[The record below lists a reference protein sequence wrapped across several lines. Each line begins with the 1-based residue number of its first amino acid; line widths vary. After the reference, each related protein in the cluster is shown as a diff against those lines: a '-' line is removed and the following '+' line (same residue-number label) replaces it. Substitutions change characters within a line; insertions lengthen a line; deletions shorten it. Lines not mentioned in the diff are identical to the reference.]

1 MRELPT
7 GTVTLLFT
15 DIEGSTRL
23 LTRLGER
30 YDEALAVHRDLL
42 RAAFTAHQGVEFGTQ
57 GDALFVAFARAPQ
70 AVAAAVAAQRALAVY
85 PWPEAS
91 PVPVRMGLHT
101 GDPRRTDDDYV
112 GIDVHRAARIAAAA
126 HGGQI
131 LLSSS
136 TADLTRAALPAGVTL
151 RDLGE
156 HGLKDIDTPEH
167 LFQVVVPGLR
177 DDFPPV
183 RSQAP
188 AGEPVMGP
196 TTPLV
201 GRTGELALLAER
213 LAAAVAGQGS
223 VVLLLGEP
231 GIGKTRL
238 LEELA
243 MTARTQGVPVLWG
256 RCYEGEGAPAYWPW
270 VQVVRAYVSAH
281 DAETL
286 RRQMGPG
293 AADIAQ
299 VVPEVRQALP
309 DLPVP
314 PPLEPEQA
322 RFRLFDSV
330 ARFLKN
336 ATAEQPLV
344 IALDDLHWADKPSLL
359 LLQFLA
365 RELGVTRL
373 LLLGAYRDVELDR
386 QHPLA
391 ETIASLRRERLHE
404 RIPLR
409 GLAAEEVAALVRD
422 AAGTELDDAGRR
434 LAAALHAE
442 TEGNPFFVQEVLRH
456 LEESG
461 RVIVRDGRWVHVP
474 EDIGALGLPEGVRE
488 VIGRRLSRLSDT
500 CNRALGVAA
509 VIGREFD
516 LLTLGRAG
524 RGSPAALPDDPDDLL
539 EVLSEAEAARL
550 IDEAPRAPG
559 RYRFAHA
566 LIRETLYEELSTAR
580 RVRLHRRV
588 GEALEQQYGAHPEPR
603 LAELAHHFAEA
614 APGGDVDKA
623 IAYARRAADHA
634 AAQYAYEDAARLY
647 EIALQLLDLTD
658 QADEPQMCDILLA
671 LGEVQLAAGDTAGAR
686 SGAQRVIETGRR
698 IGDADVVAR
707 AVVLDVRTGEDWVR
721 PDEGQRR
728 LIEETLARLQD
739 DSPVKAELMAG
750 LGRVYAYQP
759 AYRQESA
766 PLMHAA
772 IAMARRLGD
781 RRALA
786 HVLALTFWSLPSD
799 DERARAV
806 VEEAARLAEHAGAG
820 GLMLTASWGP
830 ILRLLTRG
838 DLRALDDYTSA
849 ARSRLAELRSPVVD
863 CWFELNRATRVMVD
877 GRFDEAERVVAGL
890 RTAVGRLRSGN
901 LAAQLAEV
909 RYCLDRERG
918 RLAAMLP
925 DVERAAEENRTVTA
939 RALLA
944 FAYADLGRAVE
955 ARRAFDAF
963 AADDFADA
971 RADLTWRSSLPLLAE
986 VCARLGDTARAGTLY
1001 RLLEPARHLNAT
1013 YGDLLF
1019 MGVIARHLG
1028 LLAATMGRWEDAERH
1043 FADALAM
1050 NERQG
1055 APPWAAWTR
1064 HDWAAMLLA
1073 RAASGDRARALA
1085 LLDEALAAAR
1095 MMGMVRLEQAAAA
1108 LRVQV
1113 EALPHAPAA
1122 PAPAP
1127 ALPGGLS
1134 EREAEVLRLIAAG
1147 KSNREVAAA
1156 LVISLNTV
1164 LRHVT
1169 HILEKTGAANRTEAA
1184 RYAVRHGLVER
1195 D

>member
-1 MRELPT
+1 MRDLPT

-42 RAAFTAHQGVEFGTQ
+42 RAAFTAYEGVEFGTQ

-70 AVAAAVAAQRALAVY
+70 AVAAAVAAQRALAAY
-85 PWPEAS
+85 PWPEAT

-101 GDPRRTDDDYV
+101 GDPRRTADDYV

-131 LLSSS
+131 LLSSP

-156 HGLKDIDTPEH
+156 HRLKDIDTPEH

-183 RSQAP
+183 RSLAT
-188 AGEPVMGP
+188 AGEPVIGP
-196 TTPLV
+196 ATPFV

-243 MTARTQGVPVLWG
+243 ATARTQGVPLLWG

-270 VQVVRAYVSAH
+270 VQVARAYVSAH

-330 ARFLKN
+330 AHFLKS

-365 RELGVTRL
+365 RELAGTRL

-391 ETIASLRRERLHE
+391 ETIAALRRERLHE

-409 GLAAEEVAALVRD
+409 GLAAEEVTALVRD

-461 RVIVRDGRWVHVP
+461 RMIVRDGRWVHVSA
-474 EDIGALGLPEGVRE
+474 DIGALGLPEGVRE
-488 VIGRRLSRLSDT
+488 VIGRRLSRLSET
-500 CNRALGVAA
+500 CNGALSVAA

-516 LLTLGRAG
+516 LTTLGRAG
-524 RGSPAALPDDPDDLL
+524 RGSPAALPEDPDDLL

-588 GEALEQQYGAHPEPR
+588 GEALEQQHRAHPEQH

-614 APGGDVDKA
+614 APGGDLDKA
-623 IAYARRAADHA
+623 VGYARRAADHA

-658 QADEPQMCDILLA
+658 QADERQACEVLLA
-671 LGEVQLAAGDTAGAR
+671 LGEMQLAAGDSAAAQA
-686 SGAQRVIETGRR
+686 SAQRVIEAGRR
-698 IGDADVVAR
+698 MGDAELVAR
-707 AVVLDVRTGEDWVR
+707 AALLSLGAGEDWFR
-721 PDEGQRR
+721 PDEGRGQ
-728 LIEETLARLQD
+728 LMEETLARLEG
-739 DSPVKAELMAG
+739 DSQLKAELMVG
-750 LGRVYAYQP
+750 LGRAYAYHP
-759 AYRQESA
+759 AHRHET
-766 PLMHAA
+766 PLLVHAA

-781 RRALA
+781 RRGLA
-786 HVLALTFWSLPSD
+786 HVLALSFSALSSD
-799 DERARAV
+799 DEQTPAIM
-806 VEEAARLAEHAGAG
+806 EEAARLAEHVGAG
-820 GLMLTASWGP
+820 RLMLGAYWGP
-830 ILRLLTRG
+830 PLRMLARG
-838 DLRALDDYTSA
+838 DLFAHDDYIA
-849 ARSRLAELRSPVVD
+849 AVRRRLAELRSPFVD
-863 CWFELNRATRVMVD
+863 CWFELNHATRVMID
-877 GRFDEAERVVAGL
+877 GRFDEAERIVAWL
-890 RTAVGRLRSGN
+890 RAAVARLRNAN
-901 LAAQLAEV
+901 LAAQLAAV
-909 RYCLDRERG
+909 RYGLDRERG

-925 DVERAAEENRTVTA
+925 DLERAAEENRTVAA
-939 RALLA
+939 RAMLA
-944 FAYADLGRAVE
+944 FAYADLERDDE
-955 ARRAFDAF
+955 ARRALATF
-963 AADDFADA
+963 AADDFANA
-971 RADLTWRSSLPLLAE
+971 RADIAWRSSLALLAE
-986 VCARLGDTARAGTLY
+986 VCAQLGEVAPAGTLY
-1001 RLLEPARHLNAT
+1001 RLLAPAGHLNAT
-1013 YGDLLF
+1013 YGDISFL
-1019 MGVIARHLG
+1019 GPIARHLG
-1028 LLAATMGRWEDAERH
+1028 LLATTIGRWEDAERH
-1043 FADALAM
+1043 FAEALAM

-1064 HDWAAMLLA
+1064 HDWAGMLLA
-1073 RAASGDRARALA
+1073 RAAPGDRERSLA

-1095 MMGMVRLEQAAAA
+1095 TMGMVRLEQAATA
-1108 LRVQV
+1108 LREHV
-1113 EALPHAPAA
+1113 EALPVAPAA
-1122 PAPAP
+1122 PGPT
-1127 ALPGGLS
+1127 LPGGLS

-1147 KSNREVAAA
+1147 RSNREIAEA

-1184 RYAVRHGLVER
+1184 RYAVRHGLV
-1195 D
+1195 DPT